1 MSPLSHPNKSL
12 FDKHFRLTAPSGEYK
27 TGCGKFFAR
36 SDTLKRHLDAK
47 NCEDRCFS
55 TRRTPILV
63 SEYAALY
70 PDRKDDFERRLARY
84 MNRKPS
90 KT

>member
-1 MSPLSHPNKSL
+1 MQGAIEPNEYLS
-12 FDKHFRLTAPSGEYK
+12 DKRFRLTAPSGEFNI
-27 TGCGKFFAR
+27 GCGKIFAR
-36 SDTLKRHLDAK
+36 SDTLKRHLDAN
-47 NCEDRCFS
+47 NCEERCFS

-70 PDRKDDFERRLARY
+70 PDRKDDLERRLAHY
-84 MNRKPS
+84 TNRKPS